1 MLDSLCSLWSV
12 DNVIH
17 FFASLVEQCH
27 ASLNE
32 IKAVTKAL
40 LDNFLS
46 SSDLLSTM
54 NDSIAFKVDFKRRN
68 CSHLT
73 RDQIFEAL
81 VPLVMGET
89 NDTTPRN
96 NKDSKQKYAVNL
108 KDPDFSIR
116 IEVCKTFCGISI
128 LPRQKWYKNFN
139 LAELCDPSSKTD
151 R

>member
-1 MLDSLCSLWSV
+1 M
-12 DNVIH
+12 IH
-17 FFASLVEQCH
+17 FFRFSRATQCH

-46 SSDLLSTM
+46 SSDLLSTKL
-54 NDSIAFKVDFKRRN
+54 NGSIAFKVDFKRRN

-89 NDTTPRN
+89 NNTTPQN
-96 NKDSKQKYAVNL
+96 NKGSKQKYAVNL

>member
-1 MLDSLCSLWSV
+1 M
-12 DNVIH
+12 IH
-17 FFASLVEQCH
+17 FFRFSRATQCH

-46 SSDLLSTM
+46 SSDLLSTRL

-73 RDQIFEAL
+73 CDQIFEAL

-89 NDTTPRN
+89 NNTTPQN
-96 NKDSKQKYAVNL
+96 NKGSKQKYAVNL

>member
-1 MLDSLCSLWSV
+1 M
-12 DNVIH
+12 IH
-17 FFASLVEQCH
+17 FFRFSRATQCH

-46 SSDLLSTM
+46 SSDLLSTRL

-89 NDTTPRN
+89 NNTTPQN
-96 NKDSKQKYAVNL
+96 NKGSKQKYAVNL